1 MQVRCTYIISETMYK
16 ILIRINEYDGKKRVP
31 IRGKKRPVVCRIALQ
46 DVGLTG
52 LAMQGY
58 SS

>member
-31 IRGKKRPVVCRIALQ
+31 IRGKK
-46 DVGLTG
+46 GL
-52 LAMQGY
+52 LCAE
-58 SS
+58 